1 MKLTKEALIPFLA
14 SLIVDAK
21 NDTQFSISWF
31 NPTKDLPFSIVGGW
45 QGGFD
50 PEDTD
55 CLLPSK
61 SSPTYAM
68 CVKIVVNEGPYA
80 YTDYEIMNM
89 PWREGEDVYD
99 VEWILTPD
107 VDLDQLAEVMIREYE
122 YVCKE
127 YGGDDADE
135 DL

>member
-1 MKLTKEALIPFLA
+1 MKITKDALIPFLA
-14 SLIVDAK
+14 SLIADAK
-21 NDTQFSISWF
+21 NDEQFSIAWF
-31 NPTKDLPFSIVGGW
+31 KPTKDLPFAIVGGW

-50 PEDTD
+50 PDDAD
-55 CLLPSK
+55 CLLHSA
-61 SSPTYAM
+61 SSPTYVM

-99 VEWILTPD
+99 VEWILTGD
-107 VDLDQLAEVMIREYE
+107 IDIDSLADVMIKEYE

-127 YGGDDADE
+127 YGGDDVDE